1 MLYSTI
7 IKKHKKMVKFKVIE
21 RKFQI
26 SNVIELSKGCRVS
39 KIISCVVENL
49 DSGELLKIKS
59 KTASGLEEKIINKI
73 DDFDCECGDILFI
86 EE

>member
-1 MLYSTI
+1 MKT
-7 IKKHKKMVKFKVIE
+7 KFEFKVIK

-26 SNVIELSKGCRVS
+26 SNVSELSKDCKVS

-59 KTASGLEEKIINKI
+59 KTASGLEKKIIDKI
-73 DDFDCECGDILFI
+73 NDFDCECGDILFI